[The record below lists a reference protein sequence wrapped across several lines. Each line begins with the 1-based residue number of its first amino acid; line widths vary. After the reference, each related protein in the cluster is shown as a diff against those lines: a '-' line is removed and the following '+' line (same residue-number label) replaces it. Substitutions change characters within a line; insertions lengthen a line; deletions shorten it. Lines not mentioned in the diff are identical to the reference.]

1 MGINFG
7 GLIDKKEAGEFV
19 VLAQGIKNESK
30 AQATAFLSRISGQ
43 KLESMNIE
51 SLDHLYADITTGP
64 GNLQKTM
71 SWKKDY
77 FIEAL
82 LPYRGIK

>member
-30 AQATAFLSRISGQ
+30 AQATPQLAKMSHDDL
-43 KLESMNIE
+43 KSMDIE

-71 SWKKDY
+71 LWKKDY

-82 LPYRGIK
+82 LSCKEKS